1 MGARASRAALIPVL
15 TGAALFA
22 LWMAL
27 VDTREPPQVYAGL
40 AVAAIATLGSELV
53 RRQGIARTR
62 LRARWLLRLYRPLLS
77 VPRDLARLG
86 SALRVAFPN
95 LWFGKAPRRVV
106 GRFRALPFEPGGGG
120 PEDRGREALAELAGS
135 FSPNTFVVGLDRE
148 RGVLL
153 VHQLVP
159 EEGEPEARRSI
170 DPLEL
175 G

>member
-15 TGAALFA
+15 TGASLFV

-27 VDTREPPQVYAGL
+27 IDTREPAQVYAGL
-40 AVAAIATLGSELV
+40 IVAAIATLGSELV

-62 LRARWLLRLYRPLLS
+62 VRARWLLRLYRPLLS
-77 VPRDLARLG
+77 VPRDLGRLTVAALA
-86 SALRVAFPN
+86 ALRPGAQPVA
-95 LWFGKAPRRVV
+95 
-106 GRFRALPFEPGGGG
+106 GRFRTLPFKAASG
-120 PEDRGREALAELAGS
+120 PEGRGREALAELAGS
-135 FSPNTFVVGLDRE
+135 FSPNTLVVGLDRE

-159 EEGEPEARRSI
+159 EERDREKARRAI

>member
-1 MGARASRAALIPVL
+1 MGARASRAALVPVL

-27 VDTREPPQVYAGL
+27 VDSREPPQIYAGL

-53 RRQGIARTR
+53 RRQGIAGTR
-62 LRARWLLRLYRPLLS
+62 LRTRWLLRLYRPLLS
-77 VPRDLARLG
+77 VPRDLVRLV
-86 SALRVAFPN
+86 SALWGAFPN
-95 LWFGKAPRRVV
+95 LWFGKAPRPPV
-106 GRFRALPFEPGGGG
+106 GRFRELPFEADAG
-120 PEDRGREALAELAGS
+120 PEGRGREALAELAGS

>member
-1 MGARASRAALIPVL
+1 MGARASRAALVPVL

-40 AVAAIATLGSELV
+40 IVAAIATLGSELV
-53 RRQGIARTR
+53 RRQGIAGTR
-62 LRARWLLRLYRPLLS
+62 VRARWLLRLYRPLLS
-77 VPRDLARLG
+77 VPRDLAELTAAAPA
-86 SALRVAFPN
+86 ALRPGARP
-95 LWFGKAPRRVV
+95 AS
-106 GRFRALPFEPGGGG
+106 GRFRALPFEAGSG
-120 PEDRGREALAELAGS
+120 PEGSGREALAELAGS
-135 FSPNTFVVGLDRE
+135 FSPNTIVVGLDRD
-148 RGVLL
+148 RGLLL

-159 EEGEPEARRSI
+159 EERDLQRARRAI

>member
-1 MGARASRAALIPVL
+1 MGARASRAALVPVL

-27 VDTREPPQVYAGL
+27 VDTREAPQVYAGL
-40 AVAAIATLGSELV
+40 VAAAVGTLGSELV
-53 RRQGIARTR
+53 RRQGIAGTR
-62 LRARWLLRLYRPLLS
+62 LRGRWLLRLYRPLLS
-77 VPRDLARLG
+77 VPRDLARLAAVALA
-86 SALRVAFPN
+86 ALRPGARP
-95 LWFGKAPRRVV
+95 AS

-135 FSPNTFVVGLDRE
+135 LSPNTLVVGLDRE
-148 RGVLL
+148 QGLLL

-159 EEGEPEARRSI
+159 EEGALEQSRKAI

>member
-1 MGARASRAALIPVL
+1 MIPLL

-27 VDTREPPQVYAGL
+27 VDSREAPQVYAGL
-40 AVAAIATLGSELV
+40 IAAAIGTLGSELV
-53 RRQGIARTR
+53 RRQGIAGTR
-62 LRARWLLRLYRPLLS
+62 LRARRLLRLYRPALS
-77 VPRDLARLG
+77 VPRDLLRLTLA
-86 SALRVAFPN
+86 ALAASRP
-95 LWFGKAPRRVV
+95 GGRPPS
-106 GRFRALPFEPGGGG
+106 GRFRALPFDAGGG
-120 PEDRGREALAELAGS
+120 PEARGREALAELAGS

-159 EEGEPEARRSI
+159 EEGEAGKARRAI